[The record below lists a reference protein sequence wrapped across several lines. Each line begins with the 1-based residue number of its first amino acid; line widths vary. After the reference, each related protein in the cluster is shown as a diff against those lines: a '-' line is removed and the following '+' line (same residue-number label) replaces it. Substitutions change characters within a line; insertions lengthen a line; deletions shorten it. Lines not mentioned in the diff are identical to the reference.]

1 MKLSTSRI
9 DLRSDTVTVP
19 TADMRAAMANAVVGD
34 DVYDEDTTVQELER
48 EVAAICG
55 KEAGLF
61 VPSGTMGN
69 QIGIHLHTRSGESI
83 LTEREAHVFLYEAGA
98 ASALS
103 GVQFDLIPHEENWS
117 QDALVAHFKTDNMH
131 SAATSLIVMENSH
144 NRAAGRVYSL
154 ETIARVT
161 SFAQSKN
168 VPMHCDGARIWNAS
182 AALGVSERELLKPFL
197 TASVCLSKGLGA
209 PVGSVLVGPQ
219 SMMGRARKI
228 RKRWGGQM
236 RQVGIIAAGGLHA
249 VRHHREFLKEDHR
262 RAGLFATQ
270 LRSFGSIDVKYPDP
284 GTNLVY
290 FRINGRDGDALAKN
304 YGEQG
309 LILNHLGHNWMRAVF
324 HFQVDDAMTARAIE
338 VVKQN
343 L

>member
-1 MKLSTSRI
+1 MSLKNNRI

-19 TADMRAAMANAVVGD
+19 TAAMREAMAEAVVGD

-48 EVAAICG
+48 EVAALCG

-69 QIGIHLHTRSGESI
+69 QIGIHLHTRHGESV

-117 QDALVAHFKTDNMH
+117 LDSLNAHFKSENMH

-154 ETIARVT
+154 DTISRVAT
-161 SFAQSKN
+161 FAHSKN
-168 VPMHCDGARIWNAS
+168 LPMHCDGARIWNAS
-182 AALGVSERELLKPFL
+182 VALGVSERELLKPFL

-219 SMMGRARKI
+219 SMMSRARKI

-249 VRHHREFLKEDHR
+249 VRQHRSLLKKDHE
-262 RAGLFATQ
+262 RAAAFAGALKSAGTV
-270 LRSFGSIDVKYPDP
+270 DVKYPQP

-290 FRINGRDGDALAKN
+290 FRVNGRDGDMLAKL
-304 YGEQG
+304 YGEHG

-324 HFQVDDAMTARAIE
+324 HFQIDDVMTARAIE
-338 VVKQN
+338 IVQKY